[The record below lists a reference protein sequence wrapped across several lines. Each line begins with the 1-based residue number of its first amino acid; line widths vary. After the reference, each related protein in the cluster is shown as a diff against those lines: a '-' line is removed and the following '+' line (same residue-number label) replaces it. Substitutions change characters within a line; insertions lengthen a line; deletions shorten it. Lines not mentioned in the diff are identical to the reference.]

1 MCTAN
6 PLFSVFFSFFFVPRS
21 PCCTVNLSTQHGR
34 RAGLPRLRAPMRGLA
49 RWSTRGTRREIILLY
64 RYRYQYGTH
73 GPHTGRMQFD
83 QYSFRYGTTERVY
96 PKNFDQSNLRCLD
109 GVCCVTAN
117 FQKLKVRYNEFGIL
131 FWPN

>member
-6 PLFSVFFSFFFVPRS
+6 PLFSVFFPFFFSSPRS

-64 RYRYQYGTH
+64 RYQYPWAPYG
-73 GPHTGRMQFD
+73 MQFD